1 MSRTRLAIF
10 AAIVL
15 SAAPAFADGP
25 FRFFPI
31 TPCRMVDTRTTNG
44 PAFTA
49 NQTRNFTIQGVCGI
63 PVNAKAVV
71 LNATIIGPSTDGY
84 ITLFPSNVAKP
95 LAANLVYKAGEPA
108 LANGAIV
115 ALSTSATNDLSVFV
129 FLSAAVPGA
138 QAHLALDTTGYFCK
152 VDGGGACIP

>member
-10 AAIVL
+10 AAL
-15 SAAPAFADGP
+15 ALAAAPAFADGP

-31 TPCRMVDTRTTNG
+31 VPCRLADTR
-44 PAFTA
+44 PSSQFAPHEI
-49 NQTRNFTIQGVCGI
+49 RNFTIQGVCGI

-71 LNATIIGPSTDGY
+71 LNATIIGPTTDGY

-95 LAANLVYKAGEPA
+95 VAANLVYKAGEPA

-115 ALSTSATNDLSVFV
+115 GLAPTTPDLSVYV

-138 QAHLALDTTGYFCK
+138 KAHLALDSTGYFCK
-152 VDGGGACIP
+152 VDGGGNCIP

>member
-10 AAIVL
+10 AAIAL

-31 TPCRMVDTRTTNG
+31 TPCRLADTR
-44 PAFTA
+44 PSSQIVAHE
-49 NQTRNFTIQGVCGI
+49 TRNFTVQGVCGI
-63 PVNAKAVV
+63 PANAKAVV

-84 ITLFPSNVAKP
+84 LTLFPSNVAKP
-95 LAANLVYKAGEPA
+95 LAANLVYKANEPA

-115 ALSTSATNDLSVFV
+115 ALAPTTPDLSAYV

-138 QAHLALDTTGYFCK
+138 KAHLALDTTGYFCK
-152 VDGGGACIP
+152 VDGGGNCIP

>member
-49 NQTRNFTIQGVCGI
+49 NQTRSFNIQGVCGI
-63 PVNAKAVV
+63 PTNAKAVV

-95 LAANLVYKAGEPA
+95 LAANLVYRANEPA

-115 ALSTSATNDLSVFV
+115 ALAPTTPDLSVFV
-129 FLSAAVPGA
+129 FLSAAIPGA
-138 QAHLALDTTGYFCK
+138 NAHLALDTTGYFCK
-152 VDGGGACIP
+152 VDGGGNCIP